1 MKTYEQGKAELD
13 AELKRLNDAIKF
25 AKRNITYDFKCPQ
38 CKETTKKVVNDAKI
52 GLGTKYCSG
61 ACRAAAYRERKEQ
74 AIRNHYESQIQS
86 LKQKIRD
93 LENDS

>member
-1 MKTYEQGKAELD
+1 MKTYKQGKAELD
-13 AELKRLNDAIKF
+13 AELKRLRDAMKF
-25 AKRNITYDFKCPQ
+25 AKKNITYDFKCPQ